1 MLREMGSDGGG
12 DGSGG
17 WGLRGRRAR
26 LFGLQVAC
34 PNSAS
39 PPRRWSRISLGDTC
53 WPIGP
58 LDGERCVQA
67 EEDEG

>member
-1 MLREMGSDGGG
+1 MRREMGSDGSG
-12 DGSGG
+12 DGWGG
-17 WGLRGRRAR
+17 R

-39 PPRRWSRISLGDTC
+39 PPQRRRRISLGDTC